1 MMRPITQSETIL
13 GNFFKN
19 IRELKEREL
28 KANLVAK
35 TILNFFVQSP
45 NIFGFDF
52 TNQKKV
58 QLKMIDTFDSS

>member
-52 TNQKKV
+52 TNQKKYN
-58 QLKMIDTFDSS
+58 